1 MEECGPCHAFAGF
14 TLTFALQLRKKHGET
29 SVRVRKTSVRLKK
42 ICHSTVY
49 ILSKTPTHYILKMYA
64 VISSETWYMRGLRLG
79 SAAARLLE
87 LRVRIL
93 PGAWMSV
100 CCEYCV
106 LSGRGLCDGPI
117 TRPEK
122 SYRECWVCECAL

>member
-1 MEECGPCHAFAGF
+1 MRRSQWP
-14 TLTFALQLRKKHGET
+14 
-29 SVRVRKTSVRLKK
+29 
-42 ICHSTVY
+42 
-49 ILSKTPTHYILKMYA
+49 
-64 VISSETWYMRGLRLG
+64 RGLRRG
-79 SAAARLLE
+79 FTASCLLA

-106 LSGRGLCDGPI
+106 LSGRGLCVGLI

-122 SYRECWVCECAL
+122 SYRVWCVSV